1 MAFVLTPRSP
11 TERATAA
18 FAGLG
23 GKRTM
28 VAMYP
33 EPAAHRSLRIAID
46 VDVLGARSAVRR
58 CAQDLGFT
66 SKEVA
71 ELVIVVSE
79 LASNIIKHAGGGSIL
94 VESVHDARHGGG
106 IRITASDAGP
116 AFRDLGMALRDGCCD
131 SGPILPERF
140 YGRKGIG
147 SGLGAVVRF
156 THTFECDEQPGGKH
170 IRVVRFRRRPRLSK
184 RAPPR

>member
-1 MAFVLTPRSP
+1 MVVMHQEFVPH
-11 TERATAA
+11 
-18 FAGLG
+18 
-23 GKRTM
+23 RTL
-28 VAMYP
+28 P
-33 EPAAHRSLRIAID
+33 IAID

-58 CAQDLGFT
+58 CATDLGFPP
-66 SKEVA
+66 KEVA

-79 LASNIIKHAGGGSIL
+79 LASNIIKHAGGGAIL
-94 VESVHDARHGGG
+94 VEPVNDPRHGGG
-106 IRITASDAGP
+106 ICITASDAGP
-116 AFRDLGMALRDGCCD
+116 AFHDLGMALRDGCCD

-156 THTFECDEQPGGKH
+156 THTFQCDEQPGGKQ